1 MRRSSSPAARLVSAT
16 AIFLAITVAVGACSS
31 DSDSAATTVSLLPGQ
46 TTIPNL
52 EPEGTETFADLDRN
66 HVDTPVDYPQTP
78 PVGGNHA
85 PAWQTCDF
93 YDAVIPKERGVH
105 SMEHG
110 AVWIT
115 FSPNLAPAEVDVLK
129 ALQAGGK
136 EVLVT
141 KFEGLPSPIVASA
154 WGKQLQVDSTD
165 DSRLAQFVRF
175 FDDGPQTPE
184 LGTPCARGI
193 SETS

>member
-1 MRRSSSPAARLVSAT
+1 MRRVLPSLVG
-16 AIFLAITVAVGACSS
+16 LLTVGLLVVVTACS
-31 DSDSAATTVSLLPGQ
+31 DSESVDTPVPIGPTV
-46 TTIPNL
+46 PNV
-52 EPEGTETFADLDRN
+52 EPAGTKSFSDLDRN

-78 PVGGNHA
+78 PVGGNHS

-93 YDAVIPKERGVH
+93 YDSVIPSERGVH

-115 FSPNLAPAEVDVLK
+115 FSPNLAPAEVEVLQ

-136 EVLVT
+136 EVLVS
-141 KFEGLPSPIVASA
+141 KYEGLPSPIVASA
-154 WGKQLQVDSTD
+154 WGKQLEVQTASDPL
-165 DSRLAQFVRF
+165 LAQFVRY

-184 LGTPCARGI
+184 VGTPCARGI
-193 SETS
+193 SETT

>member
-1 MRRSSSPAARLVSAT
+1 MRRTTLTTARRARVVALALAACV
-16 AIFLAITVAVGACSS
+16 AIGACSS
-31 DSDSAATTVSLLPGQ
+31 DSKSAATTVSLLPGQ
-46 TTIPNL
+46 TTVPNQ
-52 EPEGTETFADLDRN
+52 EPDGTETFTDLDRN

-78 PVGGNHA
+78 PVGGNHS

-93 YDAVIPKERGVH
+93 YDAIIPPERGVH

-115 FSPNLAPAEVDVLK
+115 YSPSLAAAEVDALK

-154 WGKQLQVDSTD
+154 WGKQLQVQSTD
-165 DSRLAQFVRF
+165 DSRLTQFVRY

-184 LGTPCARGI
+184 TGTPCARGI
-193 SETS
+193 SETT